1 MKSNVANKLTV
12 SVSPHIINRRLF
24 TPQIMWLVALSL
36 FPAGIIGVFLFGL
49 QSLWII
55 ITACISSALIEA
67 VIQKLR
73 GQKVTIKDGS
83 AVLTGLLLAYNLP
96 PEVPLWLVVAGC
108 FIAIAIA
115 KQAFGGLGMNIFNPA
130 LVGRVFLLSAWPKYM
145 TTFTKPFDTVTGAT
159 PLALMKEGKIG
170 DLTQAGMNYMD
181 LLIGNKGG
189 CMGEVCAIALILG
202 AIYLFYKKIITWHTP
217 VTFLLTVGI
226 FSWIFGSK
234 VSLFSGDFIFHI
246 LSGGLILGAFFM
258 ATDYVTSPLTHKGQ
272 VIFGIGCGL
281 LTCVIRFWG
290 GYPEGVSYAI
300 LMMNM
305 FVPLID
311 RWVKPRRYGVT

>member
-1 MKSNVANKLTV
+1 M
-12 SVSPHIINRRLF
+12 RLV
-24 TPQIMWLVALSL
+24 ILSL
-36 FPAGIIGVFLFGL
+36 IPAGVIGIYIFGL

-55 ITACISSALIEA
+55 ITACISCVLIEA

-83 AVLTGLLLAYNLP
+83 AVLTGILLAYNLP
-96 PEVPLWLVVAGC
+96 PEVPLWLVFVGC

-115 KQAFGGLGMNIFNPA
+115 KQAFGGLGRNIFNPA

-145 TTFTKPFDTVTGAT
+145 TSFTKPFDTITGAT
-159 PLALMKEGKIG
+159 PLALIKDGKVAN
-170 DLTQAGMNYMD
+170 LTEVGINYMD
-181 LLIGNKGG
+181 LLIGNRGG
-189 CMGEVCAIALILG
+189 CIGEVCAIALILG
-202 AIYLFYKKIITWHTP
+202 AVYLLYKKIITWHIP
-217 VTFLLTVGI
+217 IPYLLTVGI

-234 VSLFSGDFIFHI
+234 QALFTGDFIFHL
-246 LSGGLILGAFFM
+246 LSGGLVLGAFYM
-258 ATDYVTSPLTHKGQ
+258 ATDYVTSPLTLKGQ

-281 LTCVIRFWG
+281 FTCIFRFWG

-305 FVPLID
+305 AVPLID
-311 RWVKPRRYGVT
+311 RWIKPKRYGV